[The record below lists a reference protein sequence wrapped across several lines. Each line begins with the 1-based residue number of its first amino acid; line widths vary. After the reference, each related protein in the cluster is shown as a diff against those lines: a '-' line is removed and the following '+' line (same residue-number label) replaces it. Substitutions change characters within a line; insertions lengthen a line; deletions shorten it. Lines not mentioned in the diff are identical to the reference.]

1 MPSSG
6 SSKPLSVAEQQR
18 KKRKKL
24 KREGKYEEYNA
35 KHVKAVQKYIK
46 KLANCV
52 QALPVKEQA
61 QLVQQSREKDQLRKQ
76 KSWNKA
82 RDVHTWSPFLE
93 KSPCSYSHKSSL
105 NQAINR
111 VKKSLPA
118 SPRKRNT
125 VVRKLHEEFIT
136 AVNNKPLA
144 SKIHLGSLPTSTIE
158 MVNNF

>member
-76 KSWNKA
+76 KS
-82 RDVHTWSPFLE
+82 
-93 KSPCSYSHKSSL
+93 
-105 NQAINR
+105 
-111 VKKSLPA
+111 
-118 SPRKRNT
+118 
-125 VVRKLHEEFIT
+125 
-136 AVNNKPLA
+136 
-144 SKIHLGSLPTSTIE
+144 
-158 MVNNF
+158 